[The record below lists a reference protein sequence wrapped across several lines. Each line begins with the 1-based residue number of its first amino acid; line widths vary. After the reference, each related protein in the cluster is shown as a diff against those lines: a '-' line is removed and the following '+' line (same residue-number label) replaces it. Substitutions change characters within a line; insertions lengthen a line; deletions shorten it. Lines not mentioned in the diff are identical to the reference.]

1 MFNIKKI
8 QLADLT
14 RCAELLEKSYSKPPY
29 NEKFSSGSAFNYLKS
44 KFDYCAEH
52 SFVIE
57 EDENIIGFIIINL
70 SYWTFGKQALI
81 EEIVIDEDRQGQ
93 GYGKKLMK
101 YANNYLKSLGVESL
115 MLWTRKDT
123 DAYNFHLKNGFIED
137 ENMAVMFK
145 NFDKVKKCKV

>member
-1 MFNIKKI
+1 MFNIRKV
-8 QLADLT
+8 QSTDLT

-29 NEKFSSGSAFNYLKS
+29 NEKFSSGVAFNYLKS

-101 YANNYLKSLGVESL
+101 YANNYLKNFGVKSL

-145 NFDKVKKCKV
+145 NFDK

>member
-8 QLADLT
+8 QSTDLT
-14 RCAELLEKSYSKPPY
+14 RCAELLKKSYSKPPY
-29 NEKFSSGSAFNYLKS
+29 NENFSSGAAFNYLKS
-44 KFDYCAEH
+44 KFDYCAEY

-70 SYWTFGKQALI
+70 SSWTFGKQALI
-81 EEIVIDEDRQGQ
+81 EEIVIDEDMQGQ
-93 GYGKKLMK
+93 GYGKKLME
-101 YANNYLKSLGVESL
+101 YADNYLKSLGVKSL

-137 ENMAVMFK
+137 ENTAVMFK
-145 NFDKVKKCKV
+145 NFDK

>member
-8 QLADLT
+8 QSADLT

-29 NEKFSSGSAFNYLKS
+29 NEKFSSDSAFNYLKS

-81 EEIVIDEDRQGQ
+81 EEIVIDEDMQGQ
-93 GYGKKLMK
+93 GYGKKLME
-101 YANNYLKSLGVESL
+101 YANNYLRSLGVKSL
-115 MLWTRKDT
+115 MLWTRKDA
-123 DAYNFHLKNGFIED
+123 DAFNFHLKNGFIED

-145 NFDKVKKCKV
+145 NL